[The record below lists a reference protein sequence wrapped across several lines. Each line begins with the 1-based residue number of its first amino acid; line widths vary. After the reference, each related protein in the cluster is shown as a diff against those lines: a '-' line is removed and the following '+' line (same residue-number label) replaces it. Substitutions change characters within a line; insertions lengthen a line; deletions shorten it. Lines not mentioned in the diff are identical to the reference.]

1 MTLDKNN
8 RDLVPSPKM
17 VQGCLFQVEKQC
29 EIDGI
34 EMGVLENG
42 IPYLTEAGLARMCGI
57 DRKVLNRLA
66 IEWPIEK
73 TKPRGMSI
81 NSLLNQAGYNEDCL
95 YLESEFNGKKINAYT
110 EPVCMVLVEYYA
122 FVAKEPRQE
131 AINAFRSLAKRTFI
145 PASNSLAINDR
156 MDITSMSVPD
166 GYFSIF
172 HEIAGM
178 IVPMIRSGVIISDKV
193 IPDISVGKLW
203 SAFWKENDFDKKY
216 GSRIRYNH
224 SYPDYYPQSKSN
236 PQPSYAYPDSS
247 LGEFRKWLREKYIY
261 TNFPKYLVTKIKS
274 LAISSWTA
282 QKAIAAFS
290 QENKNN

>member
-1 MTLDKNN
+1 
-8 RDLVPSPKM
+8 
-17 VQGCLFQVEKQC
+17 
-29 EIDGI
+29 
-34 EMGVLENG
+34 
-42 IPYLTEAGLARMCGI
+42 
-57 DRKVLNRLA
+57 
-66 IEWPIEK
+66 
-73 TKPRGMSI
+73 
-81 NSLLNQAGYNEDCL
+81 
-95 YLESEFNGKKINAYT
+95 
-110 EPVCMVLVEYYA
+110 
-122 FVAKEPRQE
+122 
-131 AINAFRSLAKRTFI
+131 
-145 PASNSLAINDR
+145 
-156 MDITSMSVPD
+156 
-166 GYFSIF
+166 
-172 HEIAGM
+172 M

>member
-81 NSLLNQAGYNEDCL
+81 NSLLNQAGFDIL
-95 YLESEFNGKKINAYT
+95 
-110 EPVCMVLVEYYA
+110 
-122 FVAKEPRQE
+122 PR
-131 AINAFRSLAKRTFI
+131 LK
-145 PASNSLAINDR
+145 
-156 MDITSMSVPD
+156 
-166 GYFSIF
+166 
-172 HEIAGM
+172 
-178 IVPMIRSGVIISDKV
+178 SGD
-193 IPDISVGKLW
+193 
-203 SAFWKENDFDKKY
+203 
-216 GSRIRYNH
+216 
-224 SYPDYYPQSKSN
+224 SYRQR
-236 PQPSYAYPDSS
+236 
-247 LGEFRKWLREKYIY
+247 L
-261 TNFPKYLVTKIKS
+261 
-274 LAISSWTA
+274 
-282 QKAIAAFS
+282 
-290 QENKNN
+290 